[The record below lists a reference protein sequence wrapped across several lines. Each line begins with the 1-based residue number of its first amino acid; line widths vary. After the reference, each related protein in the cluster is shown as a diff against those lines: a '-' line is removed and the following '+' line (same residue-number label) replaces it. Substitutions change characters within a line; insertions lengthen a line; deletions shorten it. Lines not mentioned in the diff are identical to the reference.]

1 MGPMFLSAEERAK
14 KDDDLRAPGRGL
26 RLPLF
31 RSRWAP
37 SSSAHRSRVL
47 LRRLV
52 LVFILALLVYLFIHN
67 MPDPVS
73 NRPYYRPL
81 YNPIPGKQDPG
92 GPSKKAG
99 SNQGSATAAG
109 EGDLKGGHSSG
120 GYNGPFNLERLSES
134 LQNIRA
140 STGGGF
146 SSNRNVLFAAA
157 SLRSAALVLPLA
169 CGMAN
174 ERHSHVHFA
183 LMGGSGVEMEDLKAV
198 NGVDESC
205 EVIFHGMRPALSL
218 WLPPNPIPLTTRA
231 CRRPAKH
238 GNTVLP

>member
-1 MGPMFLSAEERAK
+1 
-14 KDDDLRAPGRGL
+14 
-26 RLPLF
+26 
-31 RSRWAP
+31 
-37 SSSAHRSRVL
+37 L